1 MEIFWNSGD
10 LVKTGGLDILG
21 IRGTDQNLERKLVAG
36 ITTISYRARYL
47 SLLTWFLYEYS
58 NRLTQTETNLTD
70 KQFRQ
75 SLRRLEFVIL
85 AASRIAEA
93 KGESGYY
100 LRILGSDLYTDIIKE
115 FNDKG
120 SISLNLEKGGSIYG
134 TYINPARIFGLIG
147 DEIQNDIKLTS
158 RSIALGEAI
167 GANLSQSQL
176 TGVIFEGKSL
186 IKKDLELDYKFF
198 SINGLNYEENLKENN
213 LLIDYLLKPLD
224 TSFEDIYLEFNN
236 TVKWVLNSVKDKHQF
251 PEDLLNNSIN
261 KLELSQINSIQSIEL
276 KWIDYEIHRRMHFCL
291 ELILESF
298 CKELEHL
305 GEADI
310 NEIISIWY
318 NKTDLP
324 ELYTEILGMNEI
336 NWQMQGGDLLDI
348 VNKLTFDQAYKL
360 INHRQN
366 LQPHNNIFG
375 AIVCIMNL
383 EYKSRVFREFLKN
396 DTEYSTSPYNL
407 TIELIREKQNNPI
420 INIIQSILSSII
432 INAHYETT
440 WRKISNGQKSSLR
453 FYNEGN
459 VFVPTRVKT
468 RAGKSGSRL
477 GNVILMLSDLGICN
491 YNTKLGFQASSVG
504 VKIINTEG
512 QQ

>member
-10 LVKTGGLDILG
+10 LEKTGGLDILG

-58 NRLTQTETNLTD
+58 NRLAQTGSKLQV

-85 AASRIAEA
+85 AASKIAET
-93 KGESGYY
+93 KKEPGYF
-100 LRILGSDLYTDIIKE
+100 LRILGSDLYTDLIKE
-115 FNDKG
+115 FNDNG
-120 SISLNLEKGGSIYG
+120 SISLNHEKGGSIYG

-147 DEIQNDIKLTS
+147 AEIQNDIKLTS

-167 GANLSQSQL
+167 GANLAESKL
-176 TGVIFEGKSL
+176 PRVIFEGKPL
-186 IKKDLELDYKFF
+186 IKKDLEIDYKYF
-198 SINGLNYEENLKENN
+198 SINGLSYEENLKEKN

-224 TSFEDIYLEFNN
+224 TSFEDVYSEFNN
-236 TVKWVLNSVKDKHQF
+236 TVKWVLNSVKNSHQL

-276 KWIDYEIHRRMHFCL
+276 KWIDYEIHRRIHFCL

-298 CKELEHL
+298 CKELELL
-305 GEADI
+305 GEAEI
-310 NEIISIWY
+310 NEIISFCY
-318 NKTDLP
+318 NQTELP
-324 ELYTEILGMNEI
+324 GLFIETLGLNEI
-336 NWQMQGGDLLDI
+336 NWQMEGRELLEI
-348 VNKLTFDQAYKL
+348 ANRLTFSQAYSL
-360 INHRQN
+360 IGHRQS
-366 LQPHNNIFG
+366 LPSYINIFG
-375 AIVCIMNL
+375 ALICIMNL
-383 EYKSRVFREFLKN
+383 EHKTSAFRKFLKN
-396 DTEYSTSPYNL
+396 QIEIEFSTSPYNL
-407 TIELIREKQNNPI
+407 TIELLKEKLNNPI
-420 INIIQSILSSII
+420 ISIVRSILSSIV

-459 VFVPTRVKT
+459 VFIPTRVKT
-468 RAGKSGSRL
+468 RAGESGSRL

-491 YNTKLGFQASSVG
+491 YNPKLGFQTSSNG
-504 VKIINTEG
+504 SKLINPES
-512 QQ
+512 